1 MGISQ
6 KIRSL
11 HCGFQQGL
19 GFEVIAGENVILV
32 KNVPFELEDIIAKWI
47 VALPAELMNGPAA
60 LVKVYSTDGLAL
72 TESGWS
78 AFVSW
83 MTEALNNAQYE
94 LDFAQKVQRAARN
107 SIE

>member
-19 GFEVIAGENVILV
+19 GFEVLAGENVILI

-47 VALPAELMNGPAA
+47 AALPDELMSGPC
-60 LVKVYSTDGLAL
+60 LLYTSPSPRDRQKSRMP
-72 TESGWS
+72 SS
-78 AFVSW
+78 A
-83 MTEALNNAQYE
+83 
-94 LDFAQKVQRAARN
+94 
-107 SIE
+107 